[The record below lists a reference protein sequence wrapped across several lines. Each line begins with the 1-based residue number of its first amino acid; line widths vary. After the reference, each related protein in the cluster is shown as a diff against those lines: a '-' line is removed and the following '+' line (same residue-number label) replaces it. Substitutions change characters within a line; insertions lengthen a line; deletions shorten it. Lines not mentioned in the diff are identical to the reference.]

1 MRYLGVTLDT
11 HLTFSSNVS
20 ATVSACF
27 SVLRRIRSVRRSLTR
42 SLTIT
47 LLTSLVLSRLDYC
60 IAVHAGL
67 PSSTLWRLQRVLHAS
82 ARLASGVSRYAHVTP
97 LLRDLRW
104 LPVRARI
111 DKRLGILAF
120 LNRKGLAPAYLSTE
134 LTEVS
139 SLPGRRHLRSAA
151 SDLLALPHAQHPTL
165 GGRAVGVAASRV
177 WNRLPQSLRSA
188 DDMAIFKKLLSNYLL
203 NSVYGGLE
211 ASDGIMPL
219 CIKFVNK

>member
-27 SVLRRIRSVRRSLTR
+27 SVLRRIHSVRRSLTR

-60 IAVHAGL
+60 IAAHAGL
-67 PSSTLWRLQRVLHAS
+67 PSSTLWHLQRVL
-82 ARLASGVSRYAHVTP
+82 RLTFGVSRYAHVTP

-211 ASDGIMPL
+211 ASDGIMLL
-219 CIKFVNK
+219 CINISM